1 VPAPSQVEAPVKVT
15 DPVGQVAAEQVVPLA
30 YFWQAPAW
38 HFPLVPQVAVPWSLQ
53 MPAGSV
59 VPVATLVQVPI
70 VPASEQD
77 WQAPVQALSQQK
89 PCAQKPLL
97 H

>member
-1 VPAPSQVEAPVKVT
+1 MKVT
-15 DPVGQVAAEQVVPLA
+15 EPLGQVAAVQVVPLA
-30 YFWQAPAW
+30 YFWQVPAW
-38 HFPLVPQVAVPWSLQ
+38 HFPLVPQVDVPWSLQ

-89 PCAQKPLL
+89 PCAQKPLR